1 MLITARFARLPL
13 GAIGIRIAVALCL
26 ATCILGTAHAQKAF
40 PTPEAAM
47 TAFGAAVANN
57 DEAALK
63 SLLGNDFRTL
73 IPPADAEIRS
83 RFLTAWEA
91 SHAVQPVDE
100 KHARIAVGTDG
111 WTLPLPL
118 VNSGG
123 GWRFDT
129 RAGVEDMRLRR
140 IGRNEL
146 AVMQTML
153 AIHDAQND
161 YAQSDHDG
169 SGMVSYAA
177 KLASTPGKQDGL
189 YWPTQA
195 GERPSPLGEAFAT
208 AGARAKEA
216 GGYHGY
222 HYKLL
227 TKQGR
232 HAPGGAF
239 DYMVRGKLFGGFAV
253 IAWPIRYGDTGVK
266 SFMVSHAGQLYESD
280 LGPESAA
287 KAAATTSFDP
297 GPGWTKVEPQSVG
310 APRNAGH

>member
-1 MLITARFARLPL
+1 M
-13 GAIGIRIAVALCL
+13 ALCL
-26 ATCILGTAHAQKAF
+26 TACMLGTAHAQEAF

-47 TAFGAAVANN
+47 TAFGAAIANN
-57 DEAALK
+57 DEPALN
-63 SLLGNDFRTL
+63 SLLGKDFRKL
-73 IPPADAEIRS
+73 IPPVGAEIRS
-83 RFLTAWEA
+83 RFLTAWDA
-91 SHAVQPVDE
+91 SHAVQHIDE

-111 WTLPLPL
+111 WTLPVPL
-118 VNSGG
+118 VNSGR
-123 GWRFDT
+123 GWQFDT

-161 YAQSDHDG
+161 YALSDHDG
-169 SGMVSYAA
+169 SGVLAYAA
-177 KLASTPGKQDGL
+177 RLVSSPGKRDGL
-189 YWPTQA
+189 YWPTQT
-195 GERPSPLGEAFAT
+195 GGQPSPLGEAFAT

-227 TKQGR
+227 TRQGQ

-253 IAWPIRYGDTGVK
+253 IAWPVRYGDTGVK
-266 SFMVSHAGQLYESD
+266 SFMVSHAGQVYEDD
-280 LGPESAA
+280 LGPDSAA
-287 KAAATTSFDP
+287 KAAAITSFDP
-297 GPGWTKVEPQSVG
+297 GPGWTPV
-310 APRNAGH
+310 APEFVATPGKADH